1 MGKFITQSMHSEGGA
16 ETMIKRDIKIDHGM
30 VDYDTLKTDEDIR
43 REARRI
49 LPQVLAQIGEAMG
62 EETWNLLQK
71 SLKGSGLNTSAS
83 SVDKKK
89 FIREAGQE
97 HKYKA
102 SAIDKNRLE
111 KDIIR
116 QLRETIEKHQAST
129 G

>member
-1 MGKFITQSMHSEGGA
+1 MHREGGV
-16 ETMIKRDIKIDHGM
+16 ETMINRDIKIDLGR
-30 VDYDTLKTDEDIR
+30 VDYDNLKTDEDIR

-83 SVDKKK
+83 SVEKKK
-89 FIREAGQE
+89 FIREKGQE
-97 HKYKA
+97 YKLKA

-111 KDIIR
+111 KDIIY
-116 QLRETIEKHQAST
+116 QLREKVEEYQASAR
-129 G
+129 

>member
-1 MGKFITQSMHSEGGA
+1 
-16 ETMIKRDIKIDHGM
+16 MIKRAIKLDLGR

-71 SLKGSGLNTSAS
+71 SLKGSGFKSSSS
-83 SVDKKK
+83 SVEKQK
-89 FIREAGQE
+89 FIRQAGQE

-116 QLRETIEKHQAST
+116 QLREKAEKCQASARQCKAV
-129 G
+129 